1 MNIMNTTN
9 EYKYSVVYK
18 SFVVINIL
26 SILVYTNQDVNAKRF
41 QTRRYYLTKGIIDN
55 YNVVINGK
63 SFCNRSIESDLK

>member
-55 YNVVINGK
+55 YNVIINGK
-63 SFCNRSIESDLK
+63 SFCNR